1 MWWEISVLI
10 YNFTCEIIRL
20 PWQPS
25 VHLYVSVPRWQQSF
39 LKNVTN
45 EDVKALKDALENLN
59 TQMSTSRSILS
70 GIFSK
75 NSENYELKPKF
86 KLYKV
91 FSMWSSRLIINLIKM
106 SKTNDFKCNSSPII
120 LVWVTAWLVVIFGIN
135 TTSDISKFLYVHV
148 IASEILKC
156 HEWYFCQRSRTNHVI
171 ICLYYYPQE
180 FCNFHM

>member
-1 MWWEISVLI
+1 MLI

-25 VHLYVSVPRWQQSF
+25 VPLYVSVPRWQQSF

-86 KLYKV
+86 KL
-91 FSMWSSRLIINLIKM
+91 
-106 SKTNDFKCNSSPII
+106 
-120 LVWVTAWLVVIFGIN
+120 
-135 TTSDISKFLYVHV
+135 
-148 IASEILKC
+148 
-156 HEWYFCQRSRTNHVI
+156 
-171 ICLYYYPQE
+171 
-180 FCNFHM
+180 

>member
-1 MWWEISVLI
+1 MLI

-59 TQMSTSRSILS
+59 TQMSTSRRILS

-75 NSENYELKPKF
+75 NSENSELKPKF
-86 KLYKV
+86 KL
-91 FSMWSSRLIINLIKM
+91 
-106 SKTNDFKCNSSPII
+106 
-120 LVWVTAWLVVIFGIN
+120 
-135 TTSDISKFLYVHV
+135 
-148 IASEILKC
+148 
-156 HEWYFCQRSRTNHVI
+156 
-171 ICLYYYPQE
+171 
-180 FCNFHM
+180 

>member
-1 MWWEISVLI
+1 MLI
-10 YNFTCEIIRL
+10 YNFTCEITRL

-59 TQMSTSRSILS
+59 TKMSTSRSILS

-86 KLYKV
+86 KL
-91 FSMWSSRLIINLIKM
+91 
-106 SKTNDFKCNSSPII
+106 
-120 LVWVTAWLVVIFGIN
+120 
-135 TTSDISKFLYVHV
+135 
-148 IASEILKC
+148 
-156 HEWYFCQRSRTNHVI
+156 
-171 ICLYYYPQE
+171 
-180 FCNFHM
+180 

>member
-1 MWWEISVLI
+1 MLI
-10 YNFTCEIIRL
+10 YNFSCEIIRL

-86 KLYKV
+86 KL
-91 FSMWSSRLIINLIKM
+91 
-106 SKTNDFKCNSSPII
+106 
-120 LVWVTAWLVVIFGIN
+120 
-135 TTSDISKFLYVHV
+135 
-148 IASEILKC
+148 
-156 HEWYFCQRSRTNHVI
+156 
-171 ICLYYYPQE
+171 
-180 FCNFHM
+180 